1 MQNTAAESSDEEED
15 MLNLQTVEQKLLTHD
30 PTFTEEHTHASLTS
44 QRSALMSAFRPQYD
58 EGDVAGKSR
67 NDYANIC

>member
-15 MLNLQTVEQKLLTHD
+15 LLNLQAVEQKLLTHD

-44 QRSALMSAFRPQYD
+44 QRSALMSAFRPLYD
-58 EGDVAGKSR
+58 EGDVEGKCSDR
-67 NDYANIC
+67 IHAI